1 MLGHLVK
8 FAGAKLVEA
17 DDQGAHFF
25 GGAWTELKLRAVSD
39 YLTFYT
45 TALQRRPSTETPFR
59 KWYIDAFAGTGE
71 RTEERTVGGLLEGE
85 PTRRERI
92 QLEGSARR
100 ALKVE
105 PAFQHYLFIE
115 ANPARFQALER
126 LKQEYPSKDIRCLRG
141 DANDELRAL
150 FTSPPWTVGSTRA
163 SLQRAVVFLD
173 PYGMNV
179 RWATLELLAETK
191 RADVWYLFPL
201 HAALRQL
208 AHEHGAVDETKRAAL
223 TEVFGTADWE
233 EEFYRESC
241 EARDLFDFD
250 TTSRKRVADPGKVES
265 FARRRLESIFTFV
278 SEPIPLLARRG
289 LHQFSLFLATG
300 NESTHAIEL
309 IKRGVAAQ
317 VKKYGGQASRRKFV
331 R

>member
-1 MLGHLVK
+1 MTDTVDPAEHP
-8 FAGAKLVEA
+8 
-17 DDQGAHFF
+17 F
-25 GGAWTELKLRAVSD
+25 GGAWTELKLRAVAD
-39 YLTFYT
+39 YLVFYT
-45 TALQRRPSTETPFR
+45 RALQCRPSVQTPFQ

-71 RTEERTVGGLLEGE
+71 RTEERTAGGLLEGE
-85 PTRRERI
+85 PDRRERF

-105 PAFQHYLFIE
+105 PSFQHYVFIE
-115 ANPARFQALER
+115 ASERRFRALEK
-126 LKQEYPSKDIRCLRG
+126 LSGEYADKDVRCMCG
-141 DANDELRAL
+141 DANAELRKL
-150 FTSPPWTVGSTRA
+150 FASAPWPRGGARA
-163 SLQRAVVFLD
+163 GLQRAVVFLD

-179 RWATLELLAETK
+179 RWETLKLLADSK

-233 EEFYRESC
+233 EEFYREAQ
-241 EARDLFDFD
+241 EARDLFDLGRS
-250 TTSRKRVADPGKVES
+250 SRERVADPGKVES
-265 FARRRLESIFTFV
+265 FARRRLQTIFTFV
-278 SEPIPLLARRG
+278 SDPIPLLARRG

-300 NESTHAIEL
+300 NESPQAIDL

-317 VKKYGGQASRRKFV
+317 VKKYGGQASRHTSGH
-331 R
+331 